1 MINNQEFTIRLQQ
14 ILTHYR
20 LSASAFAE
28 KMGVG
33 RSSISHIISGRNKP
47 SLEFVL
53 HILENFSEVTF
64 EWLMYGKGNFP
75 KSNETTTHLFS
86 EKKITPEISTTENK
100 PLKNNSKDLFSN
112 TPAIPEQDKSQTNES
127 NSISDTTDVERVII
141 FYKNG
146 KFKEYKN

>member
-1 MINNQEFTIRLQQ
+1 MINNQEFTIRLQK
-14 ILTHYR
+14 IFTYYG

-53 HILENFSEVTF
+53 HILENFKEVTF

-75 KSNETTTHLFS
+75 KSNETPSNLFS
-86 EKKITPEISTTENK
+86 EKTINTEIRNIENK

-112 TPAIPEQDKSQTNES
+112 TPVIPEQQKQQES
-127 NSISDTTDVERVII
+127 VSKPLNTDTDVERVII
-141 FYKNG
+141 FYTNG
-146 KFKEYKN
+146 QFKEYKN

>member
-14 ILTHYR
+14 ILTYYR

-75 KSNETTTHLFS
+75 KVKETTSHLFS
-86 EKKITPEISTTENK
+86 KEKIKPEISNTENK

-112 TPAIPEQDKSQTNES
+112 TPVIPKPDNQQINES
-127 NSISDTTDVERVII
+127 NIISTATEIERVII

-146 KFKEYKN
+146 KFEEYKN